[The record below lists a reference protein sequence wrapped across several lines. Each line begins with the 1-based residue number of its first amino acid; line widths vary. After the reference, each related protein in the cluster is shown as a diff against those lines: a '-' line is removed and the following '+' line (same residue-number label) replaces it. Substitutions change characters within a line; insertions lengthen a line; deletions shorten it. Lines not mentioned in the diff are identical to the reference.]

1 MLNCWPAC
9 RRQDAA
15 SSVAEDEGVEEPANS
30 HTGTHH
36 GTRYEASE
44 ARYYLDAFRT
54 RSPAKFGDVN
64 GLLEFF
70 FLATTPGD

>member
-1 MLNCWPAC
+1 
-9 RRQDAA
+9 
-15 SSVAEDEGVEEPANS
+15 VAEDEGVEEPANS

-36 GTRYEASE
+36 GTTFE

-64 GLLEFF
+64 GLQLGFF
-70 FLATTPGD
+70 EKATTPGD